1 METSRTTKTRKTSSL
16 FAVALAASSV
26 LAWLTPNDYYQA
38 LIENDFIK
46 SLKEKLTEYNQKL
59 PEDRVYLHLDKPFY
73 EPGDDIWISAYVR
86 DGATLKPSSKSD
98 IVHVELINPKGTVEK
113 KISLIAKNGK
123 ASGDFQLG

>member
-59 PEDRVYLHLDKPFY
+59 PEDRV
-73 EPGDDIWISAYVR
+73 
-86 DGATLKPSSKSD
+86 
-98 IVHVELINPKGTVEK
+98 NPVTT
-113 KISLIAKNGK
+113 
-123 ASGDFQLG
+123 SGSPRM